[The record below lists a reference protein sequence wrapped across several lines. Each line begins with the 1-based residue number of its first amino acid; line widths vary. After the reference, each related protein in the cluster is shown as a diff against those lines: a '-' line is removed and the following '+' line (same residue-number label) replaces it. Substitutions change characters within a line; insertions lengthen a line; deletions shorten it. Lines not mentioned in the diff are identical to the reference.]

1 MKRVIALILSSVI
14 LSGCASLIG
23 AAREE
28 PVQEDV
34 GSRTTGSYIDDELI
48 EVKAL
53 VNISKGSQELQQSNV
68 SVTSFNGIVLLSG
81 QVASER
87 SKLEAE
93 QIVGQIRKIR
103 RVHNELTLTSPT
115 SALTRASDAFIT
127 AKIKAN
133 MLGDETVDAT
143 RIKVVTENGVVYLMG
158 LVTRNEADKSV
169 DLVRTVNGIQKI
181 IKIFEYV
188 DEDTSE

>member
-1 MKRVIALILSSVI
+1 MKRVIALILSSAI

-48 EVKAL
+48 EVKAII
-53 VNISKGSQELQQSNV
+53 NISKGSQELQQSNV

-115 SALTRASDAFIT
+115 SALTRASDTLIT
-127 AKIKAN
+127 TKIKAN
-133 MLGDETVDAT
+133 MLGDEAVDAT

-158 LVTRNEADKSV
+158 LVTRNEADKAV
-169 DLVRTVNGIQKI
+169 DLVRRVNGIQKI

-188 DEDTSE
+188 DDTPA